1 MKKLISVLLVLVLLL
16 AGCGKE
22 EGFPH
27 WEDGDTVGTGAASFP
42 LTIVDREGKEV
53 RVTVNTDKETIGE
66 ALQELHIIFG
76 TQGDYGLYIETV
88 NGLTVKYEEDGCYW
102 AFYINGEYAQQSAD
116 LTPVEPDTE
125 YMLKVE
131 KA

>member
-1 MKKLISVLLVLVLLL
+1 MKKLIAILLTLTLLL

-27 WEDGDTVGTGAASFP
+27 WEDGETVGTGAQSFS
-42 LTIVDREGKEV
+42 LTIVDDQSQEV
-53 RVTVNTDKETIGE
+53 HVTVNTDKETVGE

-76 TQGDYGLYIETV
+76 TMGDYGLYIETV
-88 NGLTVKYEEDGCYW
+88 NGLTVKYEDNGCYW

-116 LTPVEPDTE
+116 LTPVEPGTE

-131 KA
+131 CA